1 LLQEFLAVGHGP
13 RALVLHGGPGI
24 GKTTLWE
31 AAIELGRRQGVT
43 ILATRASEADA
54 QLSFAALADLLDHV
68 DIRELKNLPGP
79 QRHALEVAVL
89 RAEPG
94 PEPPEPTAISVGF
107 LNALRA
113 LADERPLLVAIDDV
127 PWLDRSSADVLT
139 FAVRRVA
146 DLPVRFLFARRPGS
160 PPDLERALR
169 PLGIERVE
177 LEALSFGATRTLLS
191 ERLDLSLP
199 RRVAKGV
206 FESTGGNPL
215 FALELGRVLLQRGIP
230 EIGMDLPVPD
240 VVDDLVGDRVAGLG
254 DQERRALLTVALTGT
269 LTRRELGA
277 IVGAATLE
285 DALDAG
291 LVTVYGNRVR
301 ASHPLLAAA
310 AHRRCT
316 TRERRELHLEL
327 AEVMTDRELRAK
339 HLALGTEHPDAAIAA
354 TVAAAGFSAAA
365 RAALPQ
371 AVELAAQALRL
382 TPSDAA
388 ERTARV
394 IVLGEYLEGVG
405 ELEQAERLL
414 LAELDQMPSGEARV
428 RAFLVL
434 AECARSRRSEP
445 EQEKYVDLALDE
457 AADDAGLRARVLP
470 AVAQRAGET
479 RMEEREALAL
489 EALSGASGT
498 GPDVERDALVA
509 LAWARAKRG
518 MSIDDL
524 CARFQSQ
531 AYVHVGRSP
540 ERPAAQRLAW
550 RGEIAEARHAH
561 RRLLSAAEEKGDA
574 LLYDMERLHLCE
586 IDLRTGNWEEAA
598 RCLEEWDNS
607 LHGEFL
613 GIGIQERCR
622 ALLAAGRGLPHQA
635 EAHAAKAMDVTEPGW
650 WDWLEASR
658 AIGIVALLEH
668 DHQRAAE
675 HLRPVWE
682 HTEREGIDDPGV
694 FPVAPEL
701 VEALVE
707 LNEAAEARAV
717 AERLCRLAQEQD
729 HPWGRATAKRCAALI
744 QLARGYDDGAV
755 EDLAGA
761 AACYASLELRFEHA
775 RTLLLLGRVQR
786 RYRKWA
792 AARATLEQAA
802 AAFAEIGSP
811 GWSEDAQSELQ
822 RVAARRPAP
831 KGALTST
838 EDRVARLAAEGLSN
852 KQIAAKLVVTVNT
865 VEKHLSHAY
874 EKLGI
879 QSRGQLAAR
888 LRAPG

>member
-1 LLQEFLAVGHGP
+1 
-13 RALVLHGGPGI
+13 
-24 GKTTLWE
+24 
-31 AAIELGRRQGVT
+31 
-43 ILATRASEADA
+43 
-54 QLSFAALADLLDHV
+54 
-68 DIRELKNLPGP
+68 
-79 QRHALEVAVL
+79 
-89 RAEPG
+89 
-94 PEPPEPTAISVGF
+94 
-107 LNALRA
+107 
-113 LADERPLLVAIDDV
+113 
-127 PWLDRSSADVLT
+127 
-139 FAVRRVA
+139 
-146 DLPVRFLFARRPGS
+146 
-160 PPDLERALR
+160 
-169 PLGIERVE
+169 
-177 LEALSFGATRTLLS
+177 
-191 ERLDLSLP
+191 
-199 RRVAKGV
+199 
-206 FESTGGNPL
+206 
-215 FALELGRVLLQRGIP
+215 
-230 EIGMDLPVPD
+230 MDLPVPD
-240 VVDDLVGDRVAGLG
+240 VVDDLVGDRVAGLD

-277 IVGAATLE
+277 IVGTATLE

-291 LVTVYGNRVR
+291 LVTVDGNRVR

-316 TRERRELHLEL
+316 GRERRELHLEL

-354 TVAAAGFSAAA
+354 TVAAAGSSAAA
-365 RAALPQ
+365 RAALLE
-371 AVELAAQALRL
+371 AVELAVQALRL
-382 TPSDAA
+382 TPSDAP

-394 IVLGEYLEGVG
+394 IVLGEYLESVG
-405 ELEQAERLL
+405 ELEQTERLL

-428 RAFLVL
+428 RAYLVL

-457 AADDAGLRARVLP
+457 AADDPGLRARVLP

-479 RMEEREALAL
+479 RTEEREALAL
-489 EALSGASGT
+489 EALSGASGA

-550 RGEIAEARHAH
+550 RGELAEARDAH
-561 RRLLSAAEEKGDA
+561 RRLLSAAEERGDA

-586 IDLRTGNWEEAA
+586 IDLRTGNWQEAA
-598 RCLEEWDNS
+598 RCVEEWDNS

-622 ALLAAGRGLPHQA
+622 ALLAAGRGLPDQA

-658 AIGIVALLEH
+658 AVGIVAVLEH
-668 DHQRAAE
+668 DPQRAAE

-707 LNEAAEARAV
+707 LDEAAEARAV

-729 HPWGRATAKRCAALI
+729 HPWGQATAKRCAALI
-744 QLARGYDDGAV
+744 RLARGYDDGAV

-761 AACYASLELRFEHA
+761 AACYASLGLQFEHA
-775 RTLLLLGRVQR
+775 RTLLLLGRSQR
-786 RYRKWA
+786 RHRKWA
-792 AARATLEQAA
+792 AARTALEQAA
-802 AAFAEIGSP
+802 AAFTEMGSP

-831 KGALTST
+831 RGALTST

-852 KQIAAKLVVTVNT
+852 KQIAARLVVTVNT